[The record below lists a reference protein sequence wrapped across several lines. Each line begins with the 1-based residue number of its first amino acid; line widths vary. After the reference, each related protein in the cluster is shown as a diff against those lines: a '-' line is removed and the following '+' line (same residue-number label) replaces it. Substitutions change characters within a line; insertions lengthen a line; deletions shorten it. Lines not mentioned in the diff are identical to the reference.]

1 MHLQGQ
7 GCWQGPARS
16 LTVHAVC
23 GSVNQILEV
32 SEPEK
37 CEYVATM
44 ATPAECTESVLQQMR
59 DELKL
64 YIMDASAA
72 DGKDI
77 KDEL

>member
-1 MHLQGQ
+1 
-7 GCWQGPARS
+7 
-16 LTVHAVC
+16 V
-23 GSVNQILEV
+23 LEV

-44 ATPAECTESVLQQMR
+44 ATPAECREAVVQEVR

-64 YIMDASAA
+64 HSGRSNEAV
-72 DGKDI
+72 